1 MKRNAF
7 AQNDFF
13 CFLFIAVFT
22 LGGYR
27 REMSNASPLSA
38 LLRPLANYVRQ
49 MDRHFLAAIGFM
61 LGSMAWFSVM
71 NIFIRMMTFEMD
83 TMQIVFLR
91 NVCSTLILLPWVA
104 YNGFQIIRTNRITSH
119 FWRSGLGVIGMQAWF
134 YAISLM
140 PLNDA
145 TALSF
150 IAPILGAVLAILV
163 LKERAGWHRW
173 SAIIVGFIGAMIIIQ
188 PGSNGGLVWESL
200 IVIFAAF
207 FWAAAGI
214 LVKSLSQTEPTT
226 RIVFYMSVFM
236 MLMAA
241 PPMFWVW
248 QTPTWEQ
255 MAIIFAIAVAST
267 GAHVCLVNAYA
278 RADVVALMPFDFSRL
293 IFTAI
298 LTWLVFD
305 ESSGINVWIGA
316 AIIIS
321 SAIYIAHREALKKR
335 INTRHCEE

>member
-1 MKRNAF
+1 MSRNAVYVM
-7 AQNDFF
+7 AMFF
-13 CFLFIAVFT
+13 RSVIST
-22 LGGYR
+22 LT
-27 REMSNASPLSA
+27 A
-38 LLRPLANYVRQ
+38 PLARYRDQ
-49 MDRHFLAAIGFM
+49 MDAQLAAAIGFM
-61 LGSMAWFSVM
+61 LGSMAWFSLM
-71 NIFIRMMTFEMD
+71 NIFIRMMTFEMN
-83 TMQIVFLR
+83 TMEIVFLR

-104 YNGFQIIRTNRITSH
+104 YHGFHTIKTNRIGSH
-119 FWRSGLGVIGMQAWF
+119 FWRSGLGVIGMQSWF
-134 YAISLM
+134 FAISLM

-150 IAPILGAVLAILV
+150 IAPILGAILAILL
-163 LKERAGWHRW
+163 LKEKAGLHRW
-173 SAIIVGFIGAMIIIQ
+173 SAIIIGFIGAMIIIQ
-188 PGSNGGLVWESL
+188 PSSNGLVWESL

-214 LVKSLSQTEPTT
+214 LVKSLSKTESTT
-226 RIVFYMSVFM
+226 RIVFYMSLFM

-278 RADVVALMPFDFSRL
+278 RADVVVLMPFDFSRL

-298 LTWLVFD
+298 LTHIAFG
-305 ESSGINVWIGA
+305 ETSGLNVWLGA
-316 AIIIS
+316 SVIIT
-321 SAIYIAHREALKKR
+321 SAIYIAHREALKKF
-335 INTRHCEE
+335 THVQSDSQ